1 MSAYLPA
8 EEVIVKVNRK
18 PLTFGRV
25 MLYVFLISTSLIMAY
40 PLIFILV
47 AGFTSL
53 EDYQRSTW
61 FPIPSAIYFDNWV
74 QFLTSNDLL
83 IWIGNTLLRV
93 LWYCTVP
100 SIIALLCGYVF
111 TRLRFWGRDT
121 IFLFLLASLMVPAV
135 VYVIPIFI
143 GMARFPLVGGNN
155 LMGQGGSGFINTWGA
170 LLLPGLVNAFYIFVM
185 RQTFLTIPRDYE
197 EAARVD
203 GANTFDIL
211 WQVYL
216 PLVRP
221 ALAVIII
228 FQFVAV
234 WNDYLNPL
242 VFAGGNQDIAPIAL
256 AAQRFIFTTQGQ
268 IGQPVWTRMFAVA
281 TLVTLP
287 IVIMFLLLQ
296 RFFVEGVAAFGI
308 KS

>member
-1 MSAYLPA
+1 
-8 EEVIVKVNRK
+8 
-18 PLTFGRV
+18 
-25 MLYVFLISTSLIMAY
+25 MAY

-61 FPIPSAIYFDNWV
+61 FPMPTAVYFDNWV
-74 QFLTSNDLL
+74 AFLTSDDLL
-83 IWIGNTLLRV
+83 IWLGNTLLRV
-93 LWYCTVP
+93 LWYCTIPAV
-100 SIIALLCGYVF
+100 IALLCGYVF
-111 TRLRFWGRDT
+111 TRLRFWGRDLV
-121 IFLFLLASLMVPAV
+121 FLFLLSSLMVPAV
-135 VYVIPIFI
+135 VYVIPTFI
-143 GMARFPLVGGNN
+143 GLARFPLVGGNDIT
-155 LMGQGGSGFINTWGA
+155 GQGGSGFINTWGS
-170 LLLPGLVNAFYIFVM
+170 LLLPGLVNAFYIFIM

-221 ALAVIII
+221 ALVVIII
-228 FQFVAV
+228 LQFVAV

-256 AAQRFIFTTQGQ
+256 AAQRYIFSTQGR
-268 IGQPVWTRMFAVA
+268 IGQPIWTRMFAVA
-281 TLVTLP
+281 TVVTLP
-287 IVIMFLLLQ
+287 IVVMFLLLQ
-296 RFFVEGVAAFGI
+296 RYFVEGVAAFGL